1 MRIADLVAQ
10 ADGLREDAYSKR
22 AIIIRLKP
30 DLTTE
35 IVNVDLAAALSGNTE
50 ANIQLNRED
59 QITVY
64 SVLDFKEYYNVTI
77 NGEIK
82 VPGQYQFREKL
93 TLNDLLIQAGGLI
106 GSASKRVEIARMIKS
121 EQTDDNN
128 PKKAELFNLEIDA
141 ANNEQIKNFE
151 LQPFDVINIRKMSV
165 YEKPQMVTINGAVA
179 YAGIYVLANKT
190 ERVLDIVKRAGGLTS
205 IANVDGVK
213 IKRPIQ
219 TSQIEQLENM
229 DVKLGKGDTIQNK
242 LTKKLKEDLKYATIP
257 VDWKKI
263 TEDPISN
270 TNITLLAGDEIE
282 VAIINESVKVSG
294 NVLLTSEIPFQKG
307 KGFHYY
313 INAVGGADSK
323 AWKKKAYIIYPNGKA
338 AVTGSFLF
346 FRNYPKV
353 TAGSQIVVP
362 EKPEVRKTTIGEIVS
377 IASVLVGMTGVVI
390 AVLR

>member
-1 MRIADLVAQ
+1 
-10 ADGLREDAYSKR
+10 
-22 AIIIRLKP
+22 LKP

-35 IVNVDLAAALSGNTE
+35 IINVDLAAALNGNTE
-50 ANIQLNRED
+50 ANIQLKRED
-59 QITVY
+59 QVTVY
-64 SVLDFKEYYNVTI
+64 SILDFKEYYNVTI

-141 ANNEQIKNFE
+141 SNNEQLNNFE
-151 LQPFDVINIRKMSV
+151 LKPFDVINIRKMGV
-165 YEKPQMVTINGAVA
+165 YEKPQVVAITGAVA

-205 IANVDGVK
+205 IANVEGVK

-219 TSQIEQLENM
+219 ASQIEELENV
-229 DVKLGKGDTIQNK
+229 DIKLGKNDSIQKK
-242 LTKKLKEDLKYATIP
+242 LTQKLKEELKYATIP

-263 TEDPISN
+263 VQDPKSN
-270 TNITLLAGDEIE
+270 TNITLLPGDQIE

-294 NVLLTSEIPFQKG
+294 NVLLTSEIPYEKG
-307 KGFHYY
+307 KSFNYY
-313 INAVGGADSK
+313 INAVGGLDSK

-338 AVTGSFLF
+338 AVAGSFLF

-353 TAGSQIVVP
+353 IAGSQIVIP
-362 EKPEVRKTTIGEIVS
+362 EKPETKKTTIGEIVG
-377 IASVLVGMTGVVI
+377 IASVLVGMAGVVI